1 MTELLPIARQFTGS
15 SSALLPLGNGLIN
28 ETYLVTTASAP
39 FVLQCINAYVFP
51 EPEAV
56 LKNLAEIGRHLDSKT
71 PDAVKLQIP
80 RLLKSETGG
89 DSVRDE
95 QGRIWRAI
103 SYIAESVSLEALEDL
118 QEARQAG
125 FALGHFHR
133 LLCDLNP
140 SQMKDTLPGFHITP
154 SYLARYREV
163 LAAADSRRIDKE
175 CAAFIERHQAMTG
188 DLEAAKRQGLL
199 PLRIIHGDPK
209 LNNFL
214 FDRNRRTAIGL
225 VDLDTVKPG
234 LLHYDIG
241 DCLRSCC
248 HRLENDAF
256 DPEIAEAILAS
267 YLGEAGRF
275 FTGPDYA
282 YLYAAI
288 RLIPFELGLRFYTDH
303 LEGNRYFKVEGPE
316 QNLQRALGQFRLC
329 ASVIAQEQ
337 SLRRLIESLHGKT
350 PV

>member
-1 MTELLPIARQFTGS
+1 MTELLPIARQFSGS
-15 SSALLPLGNGLIN
+15 SAAVLPLGSGLIN
-28 ETYLVTTASAP
+28 ETYLVTTASEP
-39 FVLQCINAYVFP
+39 FVLQCLNAHVFP
-51 EPEAV
+51 QPEAV
-56 LKNLAEIGRHLDSKT
+56 LQNLAIIGRHLAAKT

-80 RLLKSETGG
+80 RLLMTEAGAG
-89 DSVRDE
+89 SVCDN
-95 QGRIWRAI
+95 QGRIWRAL
-103 SYIAESVSLEALEDL
+103 SYIAESVSLETLGDL
-118 QEARQAG
+118 HEARQAG

-133 LLCDLNP
+133 LLSDLNP
-140 SQMKDTLPGFHITP
+140 SQLKDTLPGFHIAP
-154 SYLARYREV
+154 FYLRHYREV
-163 LAAADSRRIDKE
+163 LATADSRRINRE
-175 CAAFIERHQAMTG
+175 CAGFIERHQAIAD

-214 FDRNRRTAIGL
+214 FDRNRKAVIGL

-256 DPEIAEAILAS
+256 DPDIGEAILAS
-267 YLGEAGRF
+267 YLDEAGSF
-275 FTGPDYA
+275 FTDPDYA

-303 LEGNRYFKVEGPE
+303 LEGNRYFKVEAPE
-316 QNLQRALGQFRLC
+316 QNLDRALGQFRLC
-329 ASVIAQEQ
+329 ASVIGQERPI
-337 SLRRLIESLHGKT
+337 RRLIASLRGKAT
-350 PV
+350 A

>member
-1 MTELLPIARQFTGS
+1 MNDLLPIARQFAGS
-15 SSALLPLGNGLIN
+15 SSAILPLGNGLIN
-28 ETYLVTTASAP
+28 ETYLVTTASEP
-39 FVLQCINAYVFP
+39 FVLQCINAHVFP

-56 LKNLAEIGRHLDSKT
+56 LKNLAEIGRHLDNKT
-71 PDAVKLQIP
+71 PDAVRLQIP

-89 DSVRDE
+89 GSVRDE

-103 SYIAESVSLEALEDL
+103 SYIAESVSLETLGDL
-118 QEARQAG
+118 HEARQAG

-133 LLCDLNP
+133 LLSDLNP
-140 SQMKDTLPGFHITP
+140 SRLKDTLPGFHITP

-163 LAAADSRRIDKE
+163 LAIAESRRIDKE
-175 CAAFIERHQAMTG
+175 CAAFIERHQAMAD

-214 FDRNRRTAIGL
+214 FDRNRQTAIGL

-248 HRLENDAF
+248 HRLENDVF

-303 LEGNRYFKVEGPE
+303 LEGNRYFKVEGSE

-329 ASVIAQEQ
+329 ASIIAQEP
-337 SLRRLIESLHGKT
+337 SLGRLIELLRGKT

>member
-1 MTELLPIARQFTGS
+1 MIELLPIARQFSGT
-15 SSALLPLGNGLIN
+15 SAAVLPLGNGLIN
-28 ETYLVTTASAP
+28 ETYLVTTAAEP
-39 FVLQCINAYVFP
+39 FVLQCINAHVFP

-56 LKNLAEIGRHLDSKT
+56 QANLAEIGRHLDSKA
-71 PDAVKLQIP
+71 PAAVKLQIP
-80 RLLKSETGG
+80 RLIKSETGR
-89 DSVRDE
+89 DAVRDE

-103 SYIAESVSLEALEDL
+103 SYIADAVSLEALGGL
-118 QEARQAG
+118 HEARQVG

-133 LLCDLNP
+133 LLSDLNP
-140 SQMKDTLPGFHITP
+140 LLLKDTLPGFHITP
-154 SYLARYREV
+154 AYLAHYHEV
-163 LAAADSRRIDKE
+163 LATAGPKRVNKD
-175 CAAFIERHQAMTG
+175 CAAFIDRHQFLAD

-209 LNNFL
+209 LNNFM
-214 FDRNRRTAIGL
+214 FDRNCQTVIGL

-256 DPEIAEAILAS
+256 DPEIGEAILAS
-267 YLGEAGRF
+267 YLSEAGHF
-275 FTGPDYA
+275 FTGPDYES
-282 YLYAAI
+282 LYPAI

-303 LEGNRYFKVEGPE
+303 LEGDRYFKTEEPE

-329 ASVIAQEQ
+329 ESIIGQERAV
-337 SLRRLIESLHGKT
+337 RRLIESL
-350 PV
+350 VRD